1 MKLLMYGVNKETIMK
16 EDVDKYRLFG
26 DQKQIQ
32 MNDIS
37 QFDGVEEI
45 IVLTND
51 FRNEYYLYVN
61 ETIFS
66 HGDFL
71 RYIADKTDKTLQEI
85 ILETYS
91 KFNEDVLRHLYEISS
106 GYLSEP
112 VGSFD
117 VLASVEKAVHYAIE
131 MNTAGEVLYRLFE
144 EAIDLAY
151 YFKLNEEIQPL
162 NKSKISKYI
171 YLLQK
176 KMKSLAK
183 KHFLISGND
192 FEVGCLTKLLL
203 LAGAQSIT
211 IIQKDEKDSLKQAE
225 KISGYLTEV
234 EAAKLFAATSKSL
247 YYRLSKTDAAIYDS
261 SEIDLFD
268 EKTKEEVSIIRQTKK
283 IQYLIDTADDPIKDI
298 HEDKLDLHV
307 IDATVNLSY
316 NEEQLNNAIIALDE
330 EIQKQIECFM
340 KYFKDLQV
348 EDIQGITQ

>member
-112 VGSFD
+112 VGSFNI
-117 VLASVEKAVHYAIE
+117 LKSVEKAICFAKKMNTSGDVLLKLFNDAIE
-131 MNTAGEVLYRLFE
+131 LTYN
-144 EAIDLAY
+144 
-151 YFKLNEEIQPL
+151 FKLNESIQPL
-162 NKSKISKYI
+162 NRSTISNY
-171 YLLQK
+171 
-176 KMKSLAK
+176 
-183 KHFLISGND
+183 
-192 FEVGCLTKLLL
+192 V
-203 LAGAQSIT
+203 
-211 IIQKDEKDSLKQAE
+211 
-225 KISGYLTEV
+225 
-234 EAAKLFAATSKSL
+234 
-247 YYRLSKTDAAIYDS
+247 
-261 SEIDLFD
+261 
-268 EKTKEEVSIIRQTKK
+268 
-283 IQYLIDTADDPIKDI
+283 
-298 HEDKLDLHV
+298 
-307 IDATVNLSY
+307 
-316 NEEQLNNAIIALDE
+316 
-330 EIQKQIECFM
+330 
-340 KYFKDLQV
+340 
-348 EDIQGITQ
+348 

>member
-45 IVLTND
+45 IVITND

-117 VLASVEKAVHYAIE
+117 SLESVEIAVHYVE
-131 MNTAGEVLYRLFE
+131 LLYTCGHILQNLFHE
-144 EAIDLAY
+144 EFLFSFY
-151 YFKLNEEIQPL
+151 LRFVVEI
-162 NKSKISKYI
+162 N
-171 YLLQK
+171 
-176 KMKSLAK
+176 
-183 KHFLISGND
+183 H
-192 FEVGCLTKLLL
+192 C
-203 LAGAQSIT
+203 
-211 IIQKDEKDSLKQAE
+211 
-225 KISGYLTEV
+225 
-234 EAAKLFAATSKSL
+234 
-247 YYRLSKTDAAIYDS
+247 
-261 SEIDLFD
+261 
-268 EKTKEEVSIIRQTKK
+268 
-283 IQYLIDTADDPIKDI
+283 
-298 HEDKLDLHV
+298 
-307 IDATVNLSY
+307 
-316 NEEQLNNAIIALDE
+316 
-330 EIQKQIECFM
+330 
-340 KYFKDLQV
+340 
-348 EDIQGITQ
+348 

>member
-1 MKLLMYGVNKETIMK
+1 
-16 EDVDKYRLFG
+16 
-26 DQKQIQ
+26 Q

-85 ILETYS
+85 ILETYN
-91 KFNEDVLRHLYEISS
+91 KFNEYILRHLYVISS

-112 VGSFD
+112 VCSFD

-176 KMKSLAK
+176 KMKTLAK
-183 KHFLISGND
+183 KHFLIRS
-192 FEVGCLTKLLL
+192 EEHTSEL
-203 LAGAQSIT
+203 QSR
-211 IIQKDEKDSLKQAE
+211 
-225 KISGYLTEV
+225 
-234 EAAKLFAATSKSL
+234 F
-247 YYRLSKTDAAIYDS
+247 
-261 SEIDLFD
+261 
-268 EKTKEEVSIIRQTKK
+268 
-283 IQYLIDTADDPIKDI
+283 
-298 HEDKLDLHV
+298 
-307 IDATVNLSY
+307 
-316 NEEQLNNAIIALDE
+316 
-330 EIQKQIECFM
+330 
-340 KYFKDLQV
+340 
-348 EDIQGITQ
+348 